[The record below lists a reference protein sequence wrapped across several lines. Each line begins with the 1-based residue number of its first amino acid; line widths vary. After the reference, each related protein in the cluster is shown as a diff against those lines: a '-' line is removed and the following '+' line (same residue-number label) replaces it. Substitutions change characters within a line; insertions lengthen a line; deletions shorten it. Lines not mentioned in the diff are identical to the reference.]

1 MFKKIYLLVFLSV
14 FIIKAQ
20 EPIVWS
26 TGFEK
31 LSDTTYLLKFKA
43 KIESNWHLYSSNP
56 VKGGPLPTE
65 FIYKGKEG
73 HFNLDGKINE
83 GISKKS
89 FDPIFEMELSWF
101 DNEAFFEQNIILRD
115 PDLAS
120 IEGEI
125 NYQACDDKVC
135 IFRNEPFRFVLDK
148 SKLVTEKRK
157 LIDSSSLKKIAALK
171 IDLKSN
177 ELLFHKDQK
186 TIDSPLLNIFLLG
199 FIGGIIALLTPCVF
213 PMIPLTVS
221 FFLKQSKIKRKGV
234 FQALLYCF
242 FILLIYILFSLPF
255 HFLDSLDPQILNTI
269 STNIFMNLF
278 FFVVFIFF
286 AFSFFGY
293 YELTLPVTWVS
304 RSDSLASIGGI
315 IGTFFMALTLAIVSF
330 SCTGPILGSLLVGS
344 MTVDGGAMELT
355 SGMAGFGIALA
366 LPFGL
371 LALFPRAL
379 KSIPKSGG
387 WMTKLKVTL
396 GFLELA
402 LALKF
407 LSNADLVAHWGILKR
422 EVFISIWLIIFIIL
436 FVYLMGWFRFPHEEN
451 DLKIS
456 KIQRLSAFLVFLF
469 FIYLIPGLGKNQRG
483 KLTLLSGFPPPTF
496 YSVYSQDTECPL
508 NLKCFK
514 DFDVGRNYAEAN
526 AKPIL
531 LDFTGWACVNCR
543 KMEENVWS
551 KPEIFKLLNDEY
563 VIISLYVDDRKMLSD
578 NEKFDLKFP
587 NGLVKTIKTTGE
599 KWAAFQNINFS
610 SASQPFYVLMTA
622 DGTILNKS
630 IQYCDSREYY
640 EWLRRG
646 INNFRQVN

>member
-14 FIIKAQ
+14 FVIKAQ

-26 TGFEK
+26 TDFEK
-31 LSDTTYLLKFKA
+31 VSDSTYLLKFNA
-43 KIESNWHLYSSNP
+43 KIESDWHLYSSNP

-65 FIYKGKEG
+65 FIYKAKGG
-73 HFNLDGKINE
+73 PFDLVGKIKE

-101 DNEAFFEQNIILRD
+101 DDEVLFEQNIILRD
-115 PDLAS
+115 SDLAS

-125 NYQACDDKVC
+125 NYQACNDKVC
-135 IFRNEPFRFVLDK
+135 IFRNEAFRFVLDK
-148 SKLVTEKRK
+148 SKLVIEEKNV
-157 LIDSSSLKKIAALK
+157 IDTNSLKKTAALK
-171 IDLKSN
+171 IDLKNN
-177 ELLFHKDQK
+177 ELIFQNEQK
-186 TIDSPLLNIFLLG
+186 PIDNPLLNFFLLG

-221 FFLKQSKIKRKGV
+221 FFLKQSKSKTMGV
-234 FQALLYCF
+234 FWALLYSF
-242 FILLIYILFSLPF
+242 FILLIYILLSLPF
-255 HFLDSLDPQILNTI
+255 HFLDAVDPQILNKI
-269 STNIFMNLF
+269 STNIFMNLI

-293 YELTLPVTWVS
+293 YELTLPVTWGN
-304 RSDSLASIGGI
+304 RSDSSASIGGI

-344 MTVDGGAMELT
+344 LTSEAGAMQLT
-355 SGMAGFGIALA
+355 FGMTGFGLALA
-366 LPFGL
+366 LPFGI

-387 WMTKLKVTL
+387 WMNKVKVTL
-396 GFLELA
+396 GFFELA

-422 EVFISIWLIIFIIL
+422 EVFILIWLIIFLLL
-436 FVYLMGWFRFPHEEN
+436 FIYLMGWLRFPNEVK

-456 KIQRLSAFLVFLF
+456 KLQRLCAFLVFLF
-469 FIYLIPGLGKNQRG
+469 LIYLLPGLGKNQRG

-496 YSVYSQDTECPL
+496 YSIYLQDTECPL
-508 NLKCFK
+508 GLKCFK
-514 DFDVGRNYAEAN
+514 DFEDGRTYAEAN
-526 AKPIL
+526 EKPIL
-531 LDFTGWACVNCR
+531 LDFTGWACINCR

-551 KPEIFKLLNDEY
+551 KPEIFELLNKEY
-563 VIISLYVDDRKMLSD
+563 VIISLYVDDRKILSD
-578 NEKFDLKFP
+578 NEKFDLQYP
-587 NGLVKTIKTTGE
+587 NGLVKTIKTLGE

-610 SASQPFYVLMTA
+610 SASQPFYVLMKA
-622 DGTILNKS
+622 DGTLLNKS
-630 IQYCDSREYY
+630 IQYSDSREYY

-646 INNFRQVN
+646 ISNFQLIK